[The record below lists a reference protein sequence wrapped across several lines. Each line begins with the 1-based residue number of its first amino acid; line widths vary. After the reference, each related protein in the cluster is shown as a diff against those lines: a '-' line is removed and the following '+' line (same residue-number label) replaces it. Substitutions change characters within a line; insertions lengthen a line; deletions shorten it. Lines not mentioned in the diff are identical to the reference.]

1 MEKEKEILEKIK
13 EMAKE
18 NPNDYS
24 FGGIVGALL
33 IEEKEIYVKK

>member
-13 EMAKE
+13 EMAKQ

-24 FGGIVGALL
+24 LGRIVRSLL

>member
-24 FGGIVGALL
+24 FGEVVRSLL
-33 IEEKEIYVKK
+33 IAEKEIYVKK